1 MFEQQLTNLIKVVDQ
16 EDALLEAI
24 EAVLAQYQE
33 WKNIRL
39 DIQTQIAL
47 DFHSLSLPTQEWVSD
62 ALHHFGVFAIALRRV
77 ADQLEKEVE
86 ETTDQFYDW
95 LYD

>member
-1 MFEQQLTNLIKVVDQ
+1 MVEQQLLNLIKVIDQ
-16 EDALLEAI
+16 EDALWEAI

-33 WKNIRL
+33 WKKTRQ
-39 DIQTQIAL
+39 DIQAQLAL
-47 DFHSLSLPTQEWVSD
+47 NFQFLSLPTQEWVGET
-62 ALHHFGVFAIALRRV
+62 LHHFAVFAIALRRV
-77 ADQLEKEVE
+77 AEQVEKEVE